1 MFPAYLLSK
10 LYIAGSLHNT
20 DQGFELKLK
29 NVIDSGTLVGI
40 GPLGVDEGS
49 ISNQSLTVAVGDKSL
64 AGDMLSRT
72 QPLYVR
78 AMQEIVLR
86 AAGEPL
92 PAGTHKISIQV
103 FTAEAGKLQFSVSD
117 TIAAS

>member
-20 DQGFELKLK
+20 PQGFELRLK

-49 ISNQSLTVAVGDKSL
+49 IAVQNLTVAVGDKSL
-64 AGDMLSRT
+64 SGDQLSRT
-72 QPLYVR
+72 QPMYVR

-86 AAGEPL
+86 VAGDAL
-92 PAGTHKISIQV
+92 PAGTHKISLQV

-117 TIAAS
+117 TIPA